1 MDNKGFVFS
10 FKDDNTAKKFTDYVK
25 NFAADKDLN
34 QKIEEAESEDQVY
47 EILKERNLIN
57 MSFQE
62 FMSALNQTCEKME
75 AACDKANGE
84 LSIEELE
91 SVVGGSI
98 FSKSYWKKN
107 WKKVVSYVP
116 FVGDL
121 AVTVAEIAT
130 GEVKGAGYITSKIA
144 TTIGGIGLEVLGD
157 IAGCGVGGYVA
168 GQLYTRGMGLAE
180 KEAFGN

>member
-10 FKDDNTAKKFTDYVK
+10 FKDENTAKKFTDYVK
-25 NFAADKDLN
+25 NFAADQDLN

-57 MSFQE
+57 MNFQE
-62 FMSALNQTCEKME
+62 FMSAVNQACEKME
-75 AACDKANGE
+75 AACDKANSE

-121 AVTVAEIAT
+121 TVTIAEVAS
-130 GEVKGAGYITSKIA
+130 GEVKGGAHIA
-144 TTIGGIGLEVLGD
+144 TKFLTTLDGIGLETLGD
-157 IAGCGVGGYVA
+157 LAGGPVVGYVA
-168 GQLYTRGMGLAE
+168 GQLFTKQMAVVE
-180 KEAFGN
+180 KQVYGN